1 MRSPF
6 ATELARSIKGSLG
19 RFLAIAGIAALGCG
33 FYAGLG
39 MTGAD
44 MRSAADAFY
53 DDTNLYDVRLVST
66 LGFGKSQV
74 AEMAKVDGVEAV
86 MPAYATDV
94 MATLGGEQYA
104 MRFMSLPT
112 DVATGVA
119 GDATLNRPILLSGR
133 WPTES
138 DELVLSGDRKLGTPV
153 RVGDK
158 VTVLYGSSDLDGVLK
173 RRTFTVTGLVRS
185 SSFASSVGLGYT
197 NLGTGIIDQYAYL
210 SESAFDDDLP
220 YTEVYVAAA
229 GAKDELSGSD
239 DYQATV
245 DGLASRLE
253 KVAPKLAADRLAE
266 VKADAQKQVDDAREK
281 YERGRDESA
290 AQLADAK
297 AKLDAAREGLDA
309 AEARLASGRER
320 LAAGKAE
327 LDEAG
332 RQAAAQLAASAS
344 QLDAADAAIAAGR
357 DQIRQ
362 ANSDLV
368 ERRAELEDAKAKIDA
383 ADEQWQESRAD
394 LVRLADAY
402 DAACQG
408 VAQAQAAVDAL
419 EGKISA
425 LPPDADGATR
435 DQLQA
440 LLDTAN
446 TQLEQAVSARDAIVR
461 QAAQQGLDVEA
472 LRDTIAAGDKGIAD
486 ARAELDYDANKA
498 GLDTGQA
505 ELDANAAALDEQ
517 AARLAQGRRKYA
529 SAKASAEARLASGR
543 AKLDESAA
551 QLATGKAEL
560 DEGRRS
566 YASGLASYQTG
577 VAEADA
583 RLADAASQLERA
595 QAEVDD
601 IEQPDVYVL
610 DRTKNAGAAS
620 YQSDSERID
629 NIAAVFPFIFF
640 LVAALVSLTTM
651 TRMVEDE
658 RVEIGTHKALGF
670 STAYIAG
677 RYVAYAAI
685 ASGVGSMVGILVLSQ
700 VLPWVVETAYAIM
713 YCVPLMPFPLPIR
726 PAITATSIAMG
737 VGVTLLATFAAAAA
751 TLRETPAALML
762 PRAPKPGKRI
772 LLERIR
778 PVWSRLSFSWKV
790 TLRNLFRYKRR
801 LAMTVVGVAGCT
813 ALLLTGLG
821 LHDSIND
828 IIDRQYLCDDP
839 IFSYNIVVGVD
850 ADDAQEVLGR
860 VSDTLARKGDASGV
874 ALVDVENMQARGT
887 TDTDVA
893 ARVMVPTDPVGLT
906 RFVRMRDRVSGKS
919 VDFGDDS
926 VVLSEKLATRLGVR
940 VGDEVSLYD
949 QDDIGN
955 ASGKPH
961 VFTVTG
967 VVENY
972 IADYAYVGPVAWR
985 NVMGA
990 DAAADTVLANVG
1002 DDDST
1007 HAELS
1012 EALHDTDGVST
1023 VTFNTETIG
1032 MYQKSLRSVN
1042 MIVVVLVVAAAALA
1056 FIVLYNLTNINVIE
1070 RTREIASL
1078 KVLGFTRREVSAYVF
1093 REVVLLVAIGA
1104 ALGLVL
1110 GVGMEHFVILS
1121 AEVDAVMFGRDIHLP
1136 SFAMAFAGTMLF
1148 SVLVMGAM
1156 VPKLRRIDMV
1166 ESLKSVD

>member
-1 MRSPF
+1 
-6 ATELARSIKGSLG
+6 
-19 RFLAIAGIAALGCG
+19 
-33 FYAGLG
+33 
-39 MTGAD
+39 
-44 MRSAADAFY
+44 
-53 DDTNLYDVRLVST
+53 
-66 LGFGKSQV
+66 
-74 AEMAKVDGVEAV
+74 
-86 MPAYATDV
+86 
-94 MATLGGEQYA
+94 
-104 MRFMSLPT
+104 
-112 DVATGVA
+112 
-119 GDATLNRPILLSGR
+119 
-133 WPTES
+133 
-138 DELVLSGDRKLGTPV
+138 
-153 RVGDK
+153 
-158 VTVLYGSSDLDGVLK
+158 
-173 RRTFTVTGLVRS
+173 
-185 SSFASSVGLGYT
+185 
-197 NLGTGIIDQYAYL
+197 
-210 SESAFDDDLP
+210 
-220 YTEVYVAAA
+220 
-229 GAKDELSGSD
+229 
-239 DYQATV
+239 
-245 DGLASRLE
+245 
-253 KVAPKLAADRLAE
+253 
-266 VKADAQKQVDDAREK
+266 
-281 YERGRDESA
+281 
-290 AQLADAK
+290 
-297 AKLDAAREGLDA
+297 
-309 AEARLASGRER
+309 
-320 LAAGKAE
+320 
-327 LDEAG
+327 
-332 RQAAAQLAASAS
+332 
-344 QLDAADAAIAAGR
+344 
-357 DQIRQ
+357 
-362 ANSDLV
+362 
-368 ERRAELEDAKAKIDA
+368 
-383 ADEQWQESRAD
+383 
-394 LVRLADAY
+394 
-402 DAACQG
+402 
-408 VAQAQAAVDAL
+408 
-419 EGKISA
+419 
-425 LPPDADGATR
+425 
-435 DQLQA
+435 
-440 LLDTAN
+440 
-446 TQLEQAVSARDAIVR
+446 
-461 QAAQQGLDVEA
+461 
-472 LRDTIAAGDKGIAD
+472 
-486 ARAELDYDANKA
+486 
-498 GLDTGQA
+498 
-505 ELDANAAALDEQ
+505 
-517 AARLAQGRRKYA
+517 
-529 SAKASAEARLASGR
+529 
-543 AKLDESAA
+543 
-551 QLATGKAEL
+551 
-560 DEGRRS
+560 
-566 YASGLASYQTG
+566 
-577 VAEADA
+577 
-583 RLADAASQLERA
+583 
-595 QAEVDD
+595 
-601 IEQPDVYVL
+601 
-610 DRTKNAGAAS
+610 
-620 YQSDSERID
+620 
-629 NIAAVFPFIFF
+629 
-640 LVAALVSLTTM
+640 M

-685 ASGVGSMVGILVLSQ
+685 ASGVGSVVGILVLSQ

-828 IIDRQYLCDDP
+828 IIDKQYLCDDP

-860 VSDTLARKGDASGV
+860 VSDTLAQKGDASGV

-887 TDTDVA
+887 TGTDVA
-893 ARVMVPTDPVGLT
+893 ARVMVPTDPAGLT
-906 RFVRMRDRVSGKS
+906 RFVRMRDRVSGKP

-926 VVLSEKLATRLGVR
+926 VVLSEKLATRLGVGI
-940 VGDEVSLYD
+940 GDEVSLYD

-972 IADYAYVGPVAWR
+972 IADYAYVGPAAWR
-985 NVMGA
+985 DVMGD
-990 DAAADTVLANVG
+990 DATADTVLANVG

-1007 HAELS
+1007 HAELA

-1042 MIVVVLVVAAAALA
+1042 MIVVVLVVAAATLA

-1136 SFAMAFAGTMLF
+1136 SFAMAFAGTMFF